1 MVEKDSKTKTN
12 KVSNDPVSDCL
23 TRIRNAVTIKKNKV
37 DVPFSKLK
45 LALIDLLQK
54 EGYIKSYEVIN
65 IDTPSMKSIIIE
77 LKYVQGESAIKGLKR
92 VSKPGLRKYSKSKY
106 VPRIL
111 NGLGICVISTNK
123 GLITDRKA
131 RAENVVEKFF
141 APFGNLKG

>member
-1 MVEKDSKTKTN
+1 MVVKDSKTKTN

-23 TRIRNAVTIKKNKV
+23 TRIRNEVTIKKNKV

-131 RAENVVEKFF
+131 RAEKCGGEILCTVW
-141 APFGNLKG
+141 

>member
-1 MVEKDSKTKTN
+1 MVVKDSKTKTN
-12 KVSNDPVSDCL
+12 KVSNDPVSHCL
-23 TRIRNAVTIKKNKV
+23 TRIRNEVTIKKNKV

-131 RAENVVEKFF
+131 RAEKCGGEILCTVW
-141 APFGNLKG
+141 